1 MSEVPQHI
9 RNYLVNCFNNKNNGL
24 INCETINTI
33 NTKYNLNL
41 NINYEETDD
50 VPPIMI
56 RYNCLDQ
63 IISMEL
69 LSNPNL
75 PFDSIVEIIDE
86 RIKMDNNNPFNLSI
100 NG

>member
-24 INCETINTI
+24 INCETIIKI
-33 NTKYNLNL
+33 NDKYNLNL
-41 NINYEETDD
+41 NINYVDNNE
-50 VPPIMI
+50 VPPRMF
-56 RYNCLDQ
+56 RNNCLDK
-63 IISMEL
+63 IISGEL
-69 LSNPNL
+69 ISNPNL
-75 PFDSIVEIIDE
+75 SFNIIIEIIDD